1 MDSHD
6 AAIAADVETILALKP
21 FFLQHFKPRIL
32 IHIIANLPHHYYK
45 KSPKLSDK
53 RKHFKHHKNCEEG
66 VYRD

>member
-32 IHIIANLPHHYYK
+32 IHIIAYLSQLLQEN
-45 KSPKLSDK
+45 PKLSDK
-53 RKHFKHHKNCEEG
+53 TKHFKHHKNCEEG